1 MPVDP
6 SCKDMLLISKIVID
20 AIRQLESEGSPE
32 IFPDDNLSILEKRA
46 PEIFKLVESKWED
59 NYKEK

>member
-6 SCKDMLLISKIVID
+6 SCKDMFLSSKIVID
-20 AIRQLESEGSPE
+20 ATSQLEFEGGPE
-32 IFPDDNLSILEKRA
+32 IFSDDNLSILEERA

-59 NYKEK
+59 NFKEK

>member
-6 SCKDMLLISKIVID
+6 SCKDMFLSSKIVID
-20 AIRQLESEGSPE
+20 ATRQLESAGSPE
-32 IFPDDNLSILEKRA
+32 IFPDDNMSILEERA

-59 NYKEK
+59 NFKEK